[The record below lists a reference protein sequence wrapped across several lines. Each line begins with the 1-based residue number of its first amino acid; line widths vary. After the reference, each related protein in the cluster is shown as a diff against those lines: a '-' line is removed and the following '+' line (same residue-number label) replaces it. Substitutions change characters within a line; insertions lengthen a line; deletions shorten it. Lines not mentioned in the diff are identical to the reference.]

1 MNHLIK
7 STTESCNSAKSEKE
21 PHSKTNVLYDSE
33 MSTVI
38 EALNQLLQSELVA
51 ETQDEIKEAKKM
63 EKEEKEE
70 KEKPRGKR
78 EDSVELT
85 RYDGMLFAYLEDI
98 FISML
103 NQESIQSAKS
113 EGSPYNRKEP

>member
-1 MNHLIK
+1 
-7 STTESCNSAKSEKE
+7 
-21 PHSKTNVLYDSE
+21 